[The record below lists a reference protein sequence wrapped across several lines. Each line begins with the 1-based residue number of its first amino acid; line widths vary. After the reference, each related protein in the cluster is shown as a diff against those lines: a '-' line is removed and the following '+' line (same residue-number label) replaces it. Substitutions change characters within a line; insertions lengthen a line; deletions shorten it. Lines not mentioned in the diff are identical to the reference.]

1 MDRRVAMIR
10 ELMRHPDGMTR
21 EELREFYLEI
31 GEKKHNVVSIVDKV
45 AKTLESYGVVTFDRN
60 RIKYTG
66 KGFTLVE
73 IRDGKEVKVV
83 Y

>member
-21 EELREFYLEI
+21 EEIREFYLRR
-31 GEKKHNVVSIVDKV
+31 GESRQNVNGVRDKV
-45 AKTLESYGVVTFDRN
+45 IKTLESNGVVTVHGN
-60 RIKYTG
+60 RINYTG

-73 IRDGKEVKVV
+73 IRDGREVKVV

>member
-21 EELREFYLEI
+21 EELREFYLGM

-45 AKTLESYGVVTFDRN
+45 AKTLESYGVVAFDKN